1 VIGDPQRL
9 PQAKFRAEIAS
20 ATSGFVS
27 AMECEQIGFASVL
40 LGGGRE
46 NEHDAVDHAVGF
58 VLHKKIGDP
67 VQAGESLCTVLYNS
81 EERMDRIREML
92 TSSFEISQQ
101 PPTDRGATVRR
112 VIRDN

>member
-1 VIGDPQRL
+1 
-9 PQAKFRAEIAS
+9 
-20 ATSGFVS
+20 
-27 AMECEQIGFASVL
+27 MECEQIGFASVL

-58 VLHKKIGDP
+58 VLQKKIGDP

-92 TSSFEISQQ
+92 TSSFVVTPD